1 MLERAKTIVLL
12 ILAMNVMLW
21 VGGFIEITSF
31 SKIYP
36 WVPDSLTNFTTYTP
50 TGSDNTDANAYYLQT
65 AEQESKGA
73 LDTIRDEGLTGFL
86 TITLDFLQELPLIG
100 GFFSMIEFVLELLW
114 NLLFG
119 FIQAFKNAG
128 IPPQITI
135 PVTIILTG
143 LQGMAILTLL
153 FTIIAARGGAKL

>member
-1 MLERAKTIVLL
+1 MLEAAKTIVLL

-21 VGGFIEITSF
+21 VGGFIEISSF
-31 SKIYP
+31 SNIYP
-36 WVPDSLTNFTTYTP
+36 WVPESLVDFTTYT
-50 TGSDNTDANAYYLQT
+50 TDTDANAYYLQT
-65 AEQESKGA
+65 SEQVAQTPLE
-73 LDTIRDEGLTGFL
+73 TIRDEGLTGFL

-100 GFFSMIEFVLELLW
+100 GFLSMIEFVLELVW

-128 IPPQITI
+128 IPPEITI

-143 LQGMAILTLL
+143 LQGMAILTLM